1 MILLD
6 SCLEGE
12 LSLYVESEPMSDAR
26 DRKYSSCVSDSNKND
41 RLFSLMMYLILE
53 VKPKC

>member
-12 LSLYVESEPMSDAR
+12 LSLYVESESMSDAR
-26 DRKYSSCVSDSNKND
+26 DRKYSSSVSDSNKND